1 MEWLENLKA
10 YFVRMR
16 KRNEKNRAELYQKEI
31 RNRIRLKVSDNGEV
45 LMIIKDAGNT
55 TAIRKFEDQETVKDV
70 KAAIKQVTEV
80 AVGNSTSRHI

>member
-55 TAIRKFEDQETVKDV
+55 TAIRKFEDQETVRDV

>member
-10 YFVRMR
+10 YFIRMR

>member
-10 YFVRMR
+10 YFIRMR

-55 TAIRKFEDQETVKDV
+55 TAIRKFEDQETVRDV

>member
-10 YFVRMR
+10 YFIRMR

-31 RNRIRLKVSDNGEV
+31 RNRIRLKVSENGEV

-55 TAIRKFEDQETVKDV
+55 TAIRKFEDGETIKDV